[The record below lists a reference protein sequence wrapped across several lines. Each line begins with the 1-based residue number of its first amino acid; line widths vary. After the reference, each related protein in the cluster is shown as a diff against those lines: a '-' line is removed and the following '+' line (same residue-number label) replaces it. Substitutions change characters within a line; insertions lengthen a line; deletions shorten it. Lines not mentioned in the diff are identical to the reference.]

1 MNISLLSLRVLAV
14 ALLFGVQLSLCYAS
28 SEGQSGSQYF
38 AFEKP
43 FVVNLAG
50 TDNLTF
56 LQVNVQFKLKKPEYR
71 TLLQA
76 QLPAIQNTM
85 VMLLSEQTVDSI
97 KSVKGKQAL
106 REVALKSLQQL
117 FQILIGDP
125 AIDDVYFTDF
135 IIQ

>member
-1 MNISLLSLRVLAV
+1 MNVSLLSLRVLAIT
-14 ALLFGVQLSLCYAS
+14 LLLGVHLSLCYAS
-28 SEGQSGSQYF
+28 SEGQNGSQYF